1 MLDNHM
7 ADIGNPD
14 ERRVER
20 IMSRVRTGIVL
31 RDVLTFGLGRIWLVL
46 LELFAVVYKL
56 CNPGVAAHSGTHPSD
71 VNSS

>member
-1 MLDNHM
+1 M

-31 RDVLTFGLGRIWLVL
+31 RDVLTFGLGRVWLVL
-46 LELFAVVYKL
+46 LELFAVLYKL
-56 CNPGVAAHSGTHPSD
+56 FNRGTAAHGGKHPSD
-71 VNSS
+71 ANAS